1 MEHTKNIAALLGM
14 SHDDMAQVLGIT
26 RSQWSMFEA
35 GQRPLKIEALQTLT
49 LLLSSLQS
57 QEKQTGE
64 TTTAEELRLVLQRLQ
79 SLQDKNQMEIK
90 KTRALL
96 SPLQKKTG
104 AGVQLLRLARVLDQ
118 DMDNKTAIRG
128 REIILKKAVKVADR
142 QVSIAADL
150 AQYQHQLEILE
161 MEARILSKKIKR
173 TEKTLRDLQRE
184 LARQHRLAQ

>member
-90 KTRALL
+90 KTRSLL

-104 AGVQLLRLARVLDQ
+104 AGVQLLRLARVLHQ
-118 DMDNKTAIRG
+118 DTDNKTAIRG

-150 AQYQHQLEILE
+150 AQHQHQLEILE